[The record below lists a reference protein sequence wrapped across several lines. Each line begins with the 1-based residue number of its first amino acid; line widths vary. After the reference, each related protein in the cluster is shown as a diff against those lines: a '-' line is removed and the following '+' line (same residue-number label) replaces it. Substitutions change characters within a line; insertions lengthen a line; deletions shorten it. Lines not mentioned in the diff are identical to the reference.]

1 MQSSGSCEK
10 VSASNLEGLQCKY
23 AKSIKIPDSLRTTVS
38 SGMKEETFEHL
49 EKALL
54 DTSNKGKG
62 KEIFN
67 TFQLPP
73 LNFQLAEKANGGSA
87 L

>member
-1 MQSSGSCEK
+1 
-10 VSASNLEGLQCKY
+10 
-23 AKSIKIPDSLRTTVS
+23 
-38 SGMKEETFEHL
+38 MKEETFEHL
-49 EKALL
+49 EKALQ
-54 DTSNKGKG
+54 DTNNKGKG

-73 LNFQLAEKANGGSA
+73 LNFQRAEKANGGSA